1 MAKNPVDA
9 YLEKRSSRDQKHMD
23 LWQGWKNN
31 PNPQTLQPLLKELAP
46 TFGAAAQKYKAPNV
60 NDAAFHAA
68 VQKEAIKS
76 LENYDPNRGASIVT
90 HVTNGLK
97 KVQRF
102 NTRAQNNAYIPE
114 EKSKY
119 IGKIDSA
126 IDELRD
132 EFGREPTHNE
142 IGGVVGIS
150 GRRVKEIQGLRRDDI
165 RGGAFASDPV
175 GHVGSRDQEVVA
187 LLRSELKGND
197 QQVYDYIYGQNGKP
211 KIESTGEIAKRMG
224 LSPSQVSRSKNRIA
238 ETYNKYV

>member
-1 MAKNPVDA
+1 MAKNPVDE
-9 YLEKRSSRDQKHMD
+9 YLEKRSSRDQKHLD

-31 PNPQTLQPLLKELAP
+31 PTPQNLQPLLKELAP

-126 IDELRD
+126 IDEVRD

-150 GRRVKEIQGLRRDDI
+150 GRRVKEIQ
-165 RGGAFASDPV
+165 
-175 GHVGSRDQEVVA
+175 
-187 LLRSELKGND
+187 
-197 QQVYDYIYGQNGKP
+197 
-211 KIESTGEIAKRMG
+211 
-224 LSPSQVSRSKNRIA
+224 
-238 ETYNKYV
+238 